1 MNNLVD
7 LVEEFSSK
15 PRRVLAFM
23 ASLNPLLLPPET
35 TPNTITRLH
44 DQFRD
49 LTSGMSLGDNHLMQQ
64 QPALKVGIVVKYF
77 CIGMRPN
84 IFAAGHGS
92 LSSLISLGHFSSA
105 SFISEEKANL
115 EIQKLR
121 QELREEHERV
131 KRLQCQLS
139 TNVSDSNNFLSIY
152 FCRYICRLTLCLH
165 SSNHWPTWLPDS
177 PSSLSLQ
184 NKRFVSRENK
194 IQLQFLVKTL
204 SVSGQSQ
211 SSGTKKRFSG
221 EFNFPFLFTT
231 ELSEQLE
238 AVSNLIYFSGQRASR
253 AAPNYWKLAE
263 TRSKNVSWR

>member
-1 MNNLVD
+1 MFVLCLHVIDETLLMNNLVD

-23 ASLNPLLLPPET
+23 ASLNPLLPPPET

-139 TNVSDSNNFLSIY
+139 TNVKAQIIFVNLFLPIY
-152 FCRYICRLTLCLH
+152 LQAHVVSAFEQSLANMTSRLSQLTL
-165 SSNHWPTWLPDS
+165 TA
-177 PSSLSLQ
+177 
-184 NKRFVSRENK
+184 
-194 IQLQFLVKTL
+194 
-204 SVSGQSQ
+204 
-211 SSGTKKRFSG
+211 
-221 EFNFPFLFTT
+221 
-231 ELSEQLE
+231 EQK
-238 AVSNLIYFSGQRASR
+238 VCFQG
-253 AAPNYWKLAE
+253 K
-263 TRSKNVSWR
+263 

>member
-1 MNNLVD
+1 MFVLCLHVIDETLLMNNLVD

-15 PRRVLAFM
+15 LRRVLAFM

-44 DQFRD
+44 DQFQD

-77 CIGMRPN
+77 CIGIRPN

-139 TNVSDSNNFLSIY
+139 TNVSDSNNFCQFIFADIFAGSRCVCIRAIIGQHDFQTLPAHSH
-152 FCRYICRLTLCLH
+152 CRTKGLFPGKIKFSF
-165 SSNHWPTWLPDS
+165 SSS
-177 PSSLSLQ
+177 
-184 NKRFVSRENK
+184 
-194 IQLQFLVKTL
+194 
-204 SVSGQSQ
+204 
-211 SSGTKKRFSG
+211 
-221 EFNFPFLFTT
+221 
-231 ELSEQLE
+231 
-238 AVSNLIYFSGQRASR
+238 
-253 AAPNYWKLAE
+253 
-263 TRSKNVSWR
+263 